1 MAFAPSDR
9 PADPDG
15 PDGLLAAFKI
25 VVAGG
30 FGAGKTTLVGAVSE
44 VRPLRTEETLSSA
57 SIGLDDLAGVGD
69 KKTTTVA
76 MDFGRITLSNRL
88 VLYLFGTPGQERFWF
103 MWDEL
108 SYGAL
113 GAVVLAD
120 TRRLDDCFPSVD
132 YFENCQL
139 PFVVAIN
146 CFDDAPRY
154 DPEDV
159 RVALDLDVHIP
170 VMLCDARDPGSV
182 KQILITLVEYVLARR
197 PAMEPE
203 PAAAPLLQPSPMP
216 PGRYDLPEPAV
227 PREPGPAMS
236 TGLRLMPYPAP
247 EDGEI
252 ADPRPATTWGRP
264 TSS

>member
-1 MAFAPSDR
+1 MAFAPSDS
-9 PADPDG
+9 PDG
-15 PDGLLAAFKI
+15 MLAAFKI
-25 VVAGG
+25 VIAGG

-44 VRPLRTEETLSSA
+44 VQPLRTEEALTSA
-57 SIGLDDLAGVGD
+57 SIGHDDLAGVGN

-76 MDFGRITLSNRL
+76 MDFGRITLSTRL

-159 RVALDLDVHIP
+159 RVALDLDAHIP
-170 VMLCDARDPGSV
+170 VMLCDARNPGSV

-197 PAMEPE
+197 PVMEPE
-203 PAAAPLLQPSPMP
+203 PAPPAPLLQPQS
-216 PGRYDLPEPAV
+216 RYDLPEPAT

-236 TGLRLMPYPAP
+236 NSLRLMSYPAP
-247 EDGEI
+247 EEEI
-252 ADPRPATTWGRP
+252 TEPRPATTWGRP
-264 TSS
+264 TSG